1 MRSRFSCKRLAALGH
16 QLTDFAATKNGLSVQ
31 NVATTWKL
39 GPIAFPGTSSSQPA
53 SFLQQYSS
61 QAVGTSSSWEQ
72 LKKDGIRVNP
82 CQSPHHPAAVE
93 GVAEPEGEELCVQE
107 AYNPESRC
115 FGCGHAHPDGLHL
128 QSRRIPGVGLG
139 RLEARISFD
148 PKYCAFPGIIN
159 GGVLTTAM
167 DCHGNW
173 AAAIALMDKGCLP
186 RPPLTMT
193 ASMQVS
199 FRAPTPPDTQLV
211 MRSRVLGIK
220 ENSSGGP
227 LKATVEVEV
236 VVVHPE
242 QGPAGEALERV
253 LAVGTGVYKR
263 LGALRSM

>member
-1 MRSRFSCKRLAALGH
+1 MRSSFACKRLAALGH
-16 QLTDFAATKNGLSVQ
+16 QLSAFPTNRNCLPEPNS
-31 NVATTWKL
+31 ATTWKL
-39 GPIAFPGTSSSQPA
+39 VPNAFPAPSSSQPA
-53 SFLQQYSS
+53 SFLRHQSDQT
-61 QAVGTSSSWEQ
+61 AGTSSSWGQ
-72 LKKDGIRVNP
+72 LKKDGVRVNP

-107 AYNPESRC
+107 AYNPESKC

-128 QSRRIPGVGLG
+128 QSRRIPGLGLG
-139 RLEARISFD
+139 RLEACISFD

-211 MRSRVLGIK
+211 MRSRVLAIK
-220 ENSSGGP
+220 ENTSGGP

>member
-1 MRSRFSCKRLAALGH
+1 
-16 QLTDFAATKNGLSVQ
+16 
-31 NVATTWKL
+31 
-39 GPIAFPGTSSSQPA
+39 
-53 SFLQQYSS
+53 
-61 QAVGTSSSWEQ
+61 
-72 LKKDGIRVNP
+72 
-82 CQSPHHPAAVE
+82 
-93 GVAEPEGEELCVQE
+93 
-107 AYNPESRC
+107 
-115 FGCGHAHPDGLHL
+115 
-128 QSRRIPGVGLG
+128 
-139 RLEARISFD
+139 
-148 PKYCAFPGIIN
+148 
-159 GGVLTTAM
+159 M